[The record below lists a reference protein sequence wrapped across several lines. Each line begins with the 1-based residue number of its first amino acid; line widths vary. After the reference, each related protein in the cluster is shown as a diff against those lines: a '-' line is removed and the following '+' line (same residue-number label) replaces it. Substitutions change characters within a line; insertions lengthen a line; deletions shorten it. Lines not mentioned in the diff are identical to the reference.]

1 MSNLPIDPKE
11 ENILFSDLIYIER
24 KIVKKLRLSQNAMGY
39 DEAVAAL
46 ADLEKSE
53 KIFCTSW
60 LKFPKQ
66 LLLDKCG
73 PFQKIHVT

>member
-46 ADLEKSE
+46 ADLEKE
-53 KIFCTSW
+53 RKDILYKLAQIPETAT
-60 LKFPKQ
+60 
-66 LLLDKCG
+66 
-73 PFQKIHVT
+73 VR